1 MGGPSRDSLHLSG
14 VGFVTFIG
22 TYEEELLNCPWA
34 GGGWRVAGVRQNPV
48 SLEGLPIRK

>member
-34 GGGWRVAGVRQNPV
+34 GGGCQAESCVFGG
-48 SLEGLPIRK
+48 SSY